1 MNSQWKT
8 GLMGGVM
15 GATAAIAVVFGAASV
30 GYFPSP
36 SDKQFRGYLMA
47 HPSIIFEMRDQA
59 AANCPNVKTSTKVIE
74 KVPGIPND
82 GVALVKNFPDD
93 VAKQV
98 KTGMIDYSKTDDGKK
113 VFKALFSWDGMQE
126 ITANFYDPIREAA
139 KLAGVD
145 VQGLA
150 SATTK
155 PAATPS
161 PSPSK
166 SP

>member
-59 AANCPNVKTSTKVIE
+59 AANDYDADERKIQSAVDK
-74 KVPGIPND
+74 
-82 GVALVKNFPDD
+82 L
-93 VAKQV
+93 
-98 KTGMIDYSKTDDGKK
+98 GMHT
-113 VFKALFSWDGMQE
+113 FL
-126 ITANFYDPIREAA
+126 DP
-139 KLAGVD
+139 KLAYVTGP
-145 VQGLA
+145 A
-150 SATTK
+150 SAKKTVVEFFDYNCGHCR
-155 PAATPS
+155 S
-161 PSPSK
+161 
-166 SP
+166 